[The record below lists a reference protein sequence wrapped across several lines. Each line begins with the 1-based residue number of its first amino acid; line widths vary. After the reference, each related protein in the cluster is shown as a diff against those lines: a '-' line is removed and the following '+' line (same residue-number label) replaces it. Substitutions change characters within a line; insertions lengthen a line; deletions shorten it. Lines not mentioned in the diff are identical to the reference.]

1 MMNGNWSLSKG
12 AFCHWFKGLLRGA
25 QVWRISKSLGWVPA
39 SATRDQAYEH
49 LNQRVPDDVKCVA
62 SGPLHHNHPGI
73 CAQPCMILLGR
84 RGLSTSWHHDGALF
98 YTTNIFKLGERDE
111 PMTLAQ
117 V

>member
-1 MMNGNWSLSKG
+1 MISTGTVLPC
-12 AFCHWFKGLLRGA
+12 FRDLLRGA

-62 SGPLHHNHPGI
+62 NRPCVATTLAYELSHTLSCRAQQACQHH
-73 CAQPCMILLGR
+73 GR
-84 RGLSTSWHHDGALF
+84 ALP
-98 YTTNIFKLGERDE
+98 YTTDISKLGVHDE